1 MATKNKQTNVK
12 KKGTGAHFAAPL
24 IALILLLIVGGLLL
38 SALILYY
45 SDGAGWDRFVEE
57 VGLNGNAA
65 GYAFIAIMVLL
76 PILLFVLYKL
86 NSSQAIFRSPGDVKL
101 QRWSFGLLIV
111 SLIYCYIEAELWYYM
126 AGDSGQIG
134 GTLFIAHLLLLP
146 ILIVIMLIVNG
157 KRRHTVSLLKKRIK
171 TQAAIIAQKN
181 REENLRKQEE
191 ALRAKEKVEN
201 PRFNMLADIDS
212 QPIRNGRGF
221 DEEIS
226 LAELC
231 DEFRNFAANKLGLY
245 YDIGDIRKFVAGMAV
260 SKILILQGMSG
271 TGKTSLAYAFG
282 QFLDNPSTVIPV
294 QPMWKE
300 RTDLLGYYNEFT
312 KRFNETLLLQKMY
325 EANYRRDIYITI
337 LDEMNIARVEYYF
350 AEFLSL
356 LEIPDP
362 EARMLE
368 VVSDHWES
376 DPKLL
381 KEGRIKLPENMWF
394 IGTANNDDSTFA
406 ISDKVY
412 DRAMVLNLDKKSE
425 PFRASEARNICIS
438 AAQFE
443 ALARNAREGYEI
455 TSRNLRRIGK
465 LDAYLV
471 DKFHITFGNR
481 IMKQIRNYVP
491 VFVDCGGDELDAL
504 DDIITKKVLR
514 KLEVQNASYVRSM
527 SEELCDFLDELFGTD
542 RMASCKEYIRRIAR
556 NS

>member
-1 MATKNKQTNVK
+1 MKQFVNTLAVFDDVNNFVK
-12 KKGTGAHFAAPL
+12 GLWESLTTP
-24 IALILLLIVGGLLL
+24 IAIIIYIVLIV
-38 SALILYY
+38 
-45 SDGAGWDRFVEE
+45 
-57 VGLNGNAA
+57 
-65 GYAFIAIMVLL
+65 AI
-76 PILLFVLYKL
+76 I
-86 NSSQAIFRSPGDVKL
+86 I
-101 QRWSFGLLIV
+101 LLIV
-111 SLIYCYIEAELWYYM
+111 SIIVKERRF
-126 AGDSGQIG
+126 
-134 GTLFIAHLLLLP
+134 TKTVKHLRA
-146 ILIVIMLIVNG
+146 
-157 KRRHTVSLLKKRIK
+157 RRK
-171 TQAAIIAQKN
+171 QAAAAQEKP
-181 REENLRKQEE
+181 
-191 ALRAKEKVEN
+191 KEKAD
-201 PRFNMLADIDS
+201 PGIKRFSMLNELDERYAV
-212 QPIRNGRGF
+212 QEMQRF
-221 DEEIS
+221 DTVT

-412 DRAMVLNLDKKSE
+412 DRAMVLDLDKKSD
-425 PFRASEARNICIS
+425 PFHVGQSRTVRVSAEDFVQLVS
-438 AAQFE
+438 AAQSE
-443 ALARNAREGYEI
+443 YEISSDTLEKLAR
-455 TSRNLRRIGK
+455 
-465 LDAYLV
+465 LDTYLV
-471 DKFHITFGNR
+471 KTFHITFGNR
-481 IMKQIRNYVP
+481 IMKQIRAFIPVYVR
-491 VFVDCGGDELDAL
+491 CGGDELDAL

-514 KLEVQNASYVRSM
+514 KLKTQNTVYVRSM
-527 SEELCDFLDELFGTD
+527 AEEVCEFLDELFGAD
-542 RMASCKEYIRRIAR
+542 KMSISKEYVRTLA
-556 NS
+556 NNA